1 MPLSEHEQRLL
12 DQIERALYQDDP
24 KFASTVRSSDLRT
37 HMKRRLRRAAVILV
51 VGFVLLLAGV
61 VTNYWVVGIAGFVVM
76 LGGLVSNMPAVGIG
90 GFVVM
95 VAALALAL
103 SSWKRLGTA
112 PSQGLRAVGSD
123 SPARTKRSRSGP
135 SAGGGGSLL
144 KRLEQRWER
153 RWDERDR

>member
-12 DQIERALYQDDP
+12 DQIERALYQEDP
-24 KFASTVRSSDLRT
+24 KFASTVRSTDLRT
-37 HMKRRLRRAAVILV
+37 HMKRRMRRAAFVFAVGVI
-51 VGFVLLLAGV
+51 
-61 VTNYWVVGIAGFVVM
+61 VM

-103 SSWKRLGTA
+103 SSWKRLGT
-112 PSQGLRAVGSD
+112 PPTQGLRAVGSEG
-123 SPARTKRSRSGP
+123 PARTRRSASK
-135 SAGGGGSLL
+135 SAPAEGGLMG
-144 KRLEQRWER
+144 RLEERWKR

>member
-12 DQIERALYQDDP
+12 DQIERALYQEDP
-24 KFASTVRSSDLRT
+24 KFATSVRSTDLRT
-37 HMKRRLRRAAVILV
+37 HMKRRLRRAA
-51 VGFVLLLAGV
+51 FVFG
-61 VTNYWVVGIAGFVVM
+61 VGIVVL

-103 SSWKRLGTA
+103 SSWKRLGTP
-112 PSQGLRAVGSD
+112 PSQGLRAVDSD
-123 SPARTKRSRSGP
+123 RPARTKRSKSSTAP
-135 SAGGGGSLL
+135 AGGSLMA
-144 KRLEQRWER
+144 RLEERWKR

>member
-12 DQIERALYQDDP
+12 DQIERALYQEDP
-24 KFASTVRSSDLRT
+24 KFASTVRSTDLRT
-37 HMKRRLRRAAVILV
+37 HMKRRMRRAA
-51 VGFVLLLAGV
+51 FVFGVGV
-61 VTNYWVVGIAGFVVM
+61 VAM

-103 SSWKRLGTA
+103 SSWKRLGTSNA
-112 PSQGLRAVGSD
+112 AGLRAVGSD
-123 SPARTKRSRSGP
+123 APARTRRSTSRSTP
-135 SAGGGGSLL
+135 AGGSLMA
-144 KRLEQRWER
+144 RLEERWKR